1 MTSLS
6 DHCNS
11 VSSSPSVIHS
21 EPLLNIGCSESQQ
34 QAFETKNLAGLW
46 R

>member
-1 MTSLS
+1 MTYQ
-6 DHCNS
+6 N
-11 VSSSPSVIHS
+11 VVKVI
-21 EPLLNIGCSESQQ
+21 NISKQ